1 MLRYYIHGGICS
13 RFNKVC
19 YLSLRVNYFFY
30 PVFFMFF
37 FVIDKFIMF
46 LGYLVIP
53 VDHKNNQNA
62 ILNDEETQF
71 PMNALR
77 ALVSG
82 SF

>member
-1 MLRYYIHGGICS
+1 
-13 RFNKVC
+13 
-19 YLSLRVNYFFY
+19 
-30 PVFFMFF
+30 MFF
-37 FVIDKFIMF
+37 FVIDKFIIF